1 MGELSLLF
9 LSPNLVVWDMSD
21 KKLPDASPL
30 LCYNVAVNFNRNAAY
45 ERYLASKADGE
56 YRAMRR
62 RLGLDPPLPNA
73 DESINEARI
82 RAGFPP
88 MK

>member
-1 MGELSLLF
+1 MAEQPIPEWATYRPRG
-9 LSPNLVVWDMSD
+9 PQ
-21 KKLPDASPL
+21 
-30 LCYNVAVNFNRNAAY
+30 
-45 ERYLASKADGE
+45 ERYAASKADIE
-56 YRAMRR
+56 YRALRR
-62 RLGLDPPLPNA
+62 RMGWDPPLPGP

>member
-1 MGELSLLF
+1 ME
-9 LSPNLVVWDMSD
+9 

-30 LCYNVAVNFNRNAAY
+30 LANLASVNFNRTAAY
-45 ERYLASKADGE
+45 ERHLASKADIE
-56 YRAMRR
+56 YRALRR
-62 RLGLDPPLPNA
+62 RMGWDPPLPGP

>member
-1 MGELSLLF
+1 ME
-9 LSPNLVVWDMSD
+9 

-30 LCYNVAVNFNRNAAY
+30 LVNLVSVNFNRNTAY
-45 ERYLASKADGE
+45 ERYLASKADSQ
-56 YRAMRR
+56 YRNWRR
-62 RLGLDPPLPNA
+62 DKGLDAPLPGPN
-73 DESINEARI
+73 ESINEARI